1 MKKTLSYRQCISF
14 HATGCHFTG
23 PVALRLRLSSD
34 LPIILFPLSLCK
46 KLNFI
51 IRLHHTV
58 HKKNMTA
65 FLLKNDKK
73 AVSGAFSILFSAS
86 SLVANSLLLLRNKKT
101 DHITTLYALS
111 FYSYKSSCSFTSLLS
126 AMHCFKATI
135 IFSAS
140 SGFAR

>member
-1 MKKTLSYRQCISF
+1 LFQIEKEYALPNRQCTSF
-14 HATGCHFTG
+14 HAAGCHFTG

-86 SLVANSLLLLRNKKT
+86 SLVANSQLLLRNKKNRPYNNFICSVFLFLQIFVQFYIAIIC
-101 DHITTLYALS
+101 HAL
-111 FYSYKSSCSFTSLLS
+111 F
-126 AMHCFKATI
+126 
-135 IFSAS
+135 
-140 SGFAR
+140 